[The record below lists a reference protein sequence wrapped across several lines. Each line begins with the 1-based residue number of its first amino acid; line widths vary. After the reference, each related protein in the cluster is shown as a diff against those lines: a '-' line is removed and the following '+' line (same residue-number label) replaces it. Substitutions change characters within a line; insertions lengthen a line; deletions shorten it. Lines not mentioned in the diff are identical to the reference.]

1 MKYVNSMKYMNSFES
16 AGDLSLVSQKRIRDL
31 CSDLGRINVGTSGI
45 FLPSGQ
51 ASHATAV
58 MLESVIKNAGY
69 KVGRITS
76 VGGFDSR
83 AVVYLDGETAPIDE
97 YNKSVAELKSAVLK
111 YSEEKFYREEI
122 SFVLALLLCKM
133 RGCEFVIFEGLS
145 GIGYSFDAVCAP
157 YDLVL
162 VPNIYEGDTESSQI
176 VCDAI
181 RRGVR
186 EVVSGNQKRKIYD
199 EISSACFTGGVRLT
213 FTSKQSF
220 RVESISSRGLT
231 FSYSDRSGYTL
242 KSPSLVQREC
252 AMLVIESALA
262 IRRDGVKLP
271 WTSISA
277 GLAAAQ
283 GTGCFETVSVS
294 PVVIMDSSKNTDE
307 SAMLVLAL
315 DEVFGREGTSSF
327 YVCLPAQNI
336 EAVSS
341 FDVKDVKG
349 LITLGNIDTAEYEKS
364 GMDVIFKDSV
374 SDCSK
379 EVLSLIKQGKNVLCL
394 GSVEFADEMKSTL
407 NKLMII

>member
-1 MKYVNSMKYMNSFES
+1 MKYVNSLKYMNSFES

-31 CSDLGRINVGTSGI
+31 CADLGRINVGTSGV

-51 ASHATAV
+51 AAHATAV
-58 MLESVIKNAGY
+58 MLESVIKSAGY

-83 AVVYLDGETAPIDE
+83 AVVYLDGEPASIDE
-97 YNKSVAELKSAVLK
+97 YNRSVAELKSAVLK
-111 YSEEKFYREEI
+111 YSEERFYKEEV

-145 GIGYSFDAVCAP
+145 GIGYSLDAVCAP

-162 VPNIYEGDTESSQI
+162 VPNIYESDTESSQI

-199 EISSACFTGGVRLT
+199 EISSACFAGGVRLT

-220 RVESISSRGLT
+220 RVESVSSRGLT
-231 FSYSDRSGYTL
+231 FSYSDRSGYTV

-252 AMLVIESALA
+252 AMLVIESSLA

-277 GLAAAQ
+277 GLVSAQ

-294 PVVIMDSSKNTDE
+294 PIVIMDSAKNSEE

-315 DEVFGREGTSSF
+315 DEVFGREGASSF
-327 YVCLPAQNI
+327 YICLPAQYI
-336 EAVSS
+336 DTVSS
-341 FDVKDVKG
+341 FDIKDVKG
-349 LITLGNIDTAEYEKS
+349 LITLGEINKAEYEAS
-364 GMDVIFKDSV
+364 RTEVIFKDCIN
-374 SDCSK
+374 DCSK
-379 EVLSLIKQGKNVLCL
+379 EILALIKQGENVLCL
-394 GSVEFADEMKSTL
+394 GSVEFTGEMKNTL
-407 NKLMII
+407 RKLMMV

>member
-1 MKYVNSMKYMNSFES
+1 MKYVNSLKYMNSFEPL
-16 AGDLSLVSQKRIRDL
+16 GDISLVSQKRIREL
-31 CSDLGRINVGTSGI
+31 CADIGRINVGTSGI

-58 MLESVIKNAGY
+58 MLEAVIKSAGY

-76 VGGFDSR
+76 VGGFESR
-83 AVVYLDGETAPIDE
+83 AVVYLDGEIAPIDE
-97 YNKSVAELKSAVLK
+97 YNKSVAELKSAILK
-111 YSEEKFYREEI
+111 YTDEKYYKEEV

-162 VPNIYEGDTESSQI
+162 VPSIYESYTESSQI
-176 VCDAI
+176 VCEAI

-186 EVVSGNQKRKIYD
+186 EVVSGNQKRRIYD

-220 RVESISSRGLT
+220 RIESVSSRGLSFT
-231 FSYSDRSGYTL
+231 YSDRSGYTL
-242 KSPSLVQREC
+242 RSPSLVQRES

-271 WTSISA
+271 WASISA

-294 PVVIMDSSKNTDE
+294 PIVIMDSSKNAEE

-315 DEVFGREGTSSF
+315 DEVFGRNTATSF
-327 YVCLPAQNI
+327 YICLPYQGKDALN
-336 EAVSS
+336 S
-341 FDVKDVKG
+341 FDVKDIKG
-349 LITLGNIDTAEYEKS
+349 LIALGQIDAAEYESS
-364 GMDVIFKDSV
+364 GAVLIEKESIN
-374 SDCSK
+374 DCAK
-379 EVLSLIKQGKNVLCL
+379 EVLSLMKQGKNVLCL
-394 GSVEFADEMKSTL
+394 GSVEFACEMKGAL
-407 NKLMII
+407 HKLMIV